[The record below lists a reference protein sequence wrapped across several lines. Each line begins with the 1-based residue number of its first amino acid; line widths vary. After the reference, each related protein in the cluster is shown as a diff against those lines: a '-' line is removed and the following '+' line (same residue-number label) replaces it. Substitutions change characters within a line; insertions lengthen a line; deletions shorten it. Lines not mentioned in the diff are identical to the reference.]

1 MFSNNA
7 ILKTI
12 FTISL
17 GLICLIGDR
26 LSDNLTHAVARAVVD
41 NVTHA
46 LIAGVSWALLTLLL
60 NDAIIKNLIEIV
72 SCTLIS
78 SLIDMDHFIQ
88 ARSWKLS
95 DATRLSKRPFLHAT
109 TVPIIL
115 WTLMLLTSKVSNNV
129 RMEHY
134 SWIILM
140 SFLSHH
146 IRDATRRGL
155 WFAPFGST
163 RPIPYNVYNAVI
175 ILLPY
180 VFYYI
185 MTRKIFAR
193 KIPGYPVYRRET
205 VDSM

>member
-1 MFSNNA
+1 MSINNA
-7 ILKTI
+7 VFKIIL
-12 FTISL
+12 TISL
-17 GLICLIGDR
+17 GFICLIGDR
-26 LSDNLTHAVARAVVD
+26 LSDNLINAVARAMVD
-41 NVTHA
+41 NITHA
-46 LIAGVSWALLTLLL
+46 LIAGVSWTLLTLLL
-60 NDAIIKNLIEIV
+60 NEPIFKNVIDIAL
-72 SCTLIS
+72 CALIS
-78 SLIDMDHFIQ
+78 SLIDADHFIQ
-88 ARSWKLS
+88 AKSWKLS
-95 DATRLSKRPFLHAT
+95 DAIRLTKRPFLHST

-115 WTLMLLTSKVSNNV
+115 WTLMLLTSKVSNNL
-129 RMEHY
+129 RMEHC

-163 RPIPYNVYNAVI
+163 RPIPYNIYNAVI

-180 VFYYI
+180 IFYYL

-205 VDSM
+205 VNSE